1 MFPNSPHASVPSCLT
16 MAATALTLNLAPL
29 FLATPG
35 WAQTD
40 PAARSNAQQLLDQFE
55 NMARSELNPL
65 LQALAEIQPDELSP
79 REALEVLYRLKGL
92 EQK

>member
-1 MFPNSPHASVPSCLT
+1 MFPNSPRASVPSCLT

-40 PAARSNAQQLLDQFE
+40 PAAPAI
-55 NMARSELNPL
+55 A
-65 LQALAEIQPDELSP
+65 SP
-79 REALEVLYRLKGL
+79 AAAPTITD
-92 EQK
+92 